1 MKRRR
6 ILVIASIGLVL
17 VLAFFLA
24 PVVLTRLIFGSG
36 GGRGRVMD
44 NWEAHNNGFKVR
56 VIVYEEKDPVTL
68 HRFNYVFQTSPA
80 GANDWR
86 EVMDTWM
93 DDDIPIPHDSIRFLS
108 DNVGYISMDEIFAAT
123 TDGGRSWSVWD
134 AKKEVP
140 NWQWCN
146 QAFIK
151 EVHIASDGRGEM
163 LLSPGFNQIPVT
175 KFNTKDF
182 GMNWNPK

>member
-1 MKRRR
+1 MKRKR

-17 VLAFFLA
+17 VLAFFYA
-24 PVVLTRLIFGSG
+24 PVVLTRLMFGSG

-44 NWEAHNNGFKVR
+44 TWEAANNGFKVR
-56 VIVYEEKDPVTL
+56 VIEYEEKHPVLL

-80 GANDWR
+80 ANDWR
-86 EVMDTWM
+86 EIMDTWT
-93 DDDIPIPHDSIRFLS
+93 DDDVPIPHESVTFLT
-108 DNVGYISMDEIFAAT
+108 DNVGYISMGEIFAAT
-123 TDGGRSWSVWD
+123 IDGGRSWSVWD

-140 NWQWCN
+140 NWQCCN

-175 KFNTKDF
+175 KLNTKDF
-182 GMNWNPK
+182 GMNWNPE